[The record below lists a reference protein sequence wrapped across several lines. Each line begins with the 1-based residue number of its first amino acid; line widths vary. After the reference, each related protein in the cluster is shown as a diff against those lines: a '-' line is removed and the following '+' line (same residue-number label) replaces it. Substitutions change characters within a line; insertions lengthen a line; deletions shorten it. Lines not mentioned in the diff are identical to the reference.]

1 MKYCPECEAEYE
13 DGIDTCSDCLVNLI
27 SETEYR
33 LRKDEERRS
42 METLRKADFVS
53 VMIARNAFEADR
65 LKVALEEEGIPVLI
79 RTFLDTAYDGIYVAQ
94 KGWGRVEVPITEKER
109 AERIV
114 EDFVRAFPQEEEETE
129 ALQCASCGQKLEP
142 EETRC
147 SRCGAPV
154 QS

>member
-13 DGIDTCSDCLVNLI
+13 DGIETCSDCLVNLI
-27 SETEYR
+27 SEAEYR
-33 LRKDEERRS
+33 LRKEEEQHS
-42 METLRKADFVS
+42 QEILRKADFVS

-94 KGWGRVEVPITEKER
+94 KGWGRVEVPITERAR

-114 EDFVRAFPQEEEETE
+114 EDFVRAFSQEEETQ
-129 ALQCASCGQKLEP
+129 ALHCTSCGQKLEP